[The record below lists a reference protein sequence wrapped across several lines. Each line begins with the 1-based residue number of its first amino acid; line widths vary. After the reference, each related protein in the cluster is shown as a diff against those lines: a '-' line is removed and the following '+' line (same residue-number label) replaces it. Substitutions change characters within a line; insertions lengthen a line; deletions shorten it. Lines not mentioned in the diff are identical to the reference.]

1 MPKFPTRNKVN
12 YASQMLYTS
21 FDATGCHFTNHTGD
35 PLDQFRNTH
44 WTEVN
49 GGNQVRQLHRVQA
62 VNHSF
67 QTNFVDINE
76 YGQLA
81 RRDKTYLQT
90 PDVTI
95 DFEYCLADGYNEQVA
110 GFVIDGSNPALMR
123 HINYENR
130 LFGQNFFVL
139 QGPDGYDIINSNLD
153 NFAGDIGVVGV
164 GNAYL
169 SQYAV
174 TAEVGSLPKARMSFE
189 AANMRSYT
197 NFKNQ
202 PVPSLN
208 FKNECL
214 NANVNFSIPDTYE
227 SFLYEHL
234 KGIDDI
240 DYKPGSVGVGPSD
253 LRISLDGG
261 GHLSK
266 QLSSINDYSDGSAH
280 IQGFTINATLG
291 STKLNR
297 IGTSLEFSRSYNF
310 PMRIEVQVRA
320 LLANLRSASSLCDLF
335 QHKRHNLVLL
345 IEDPRSVCE
354 CDGTLKQEHL
364 RMAYYI
370 KGAVLDTEAFS
381 SAVGDN
387 KVVDLNFHCQVGGPE
402 DQNNGMFIFG
412 SSYFPDRPR
421 IVSWGRPIFT

>member
-130 LFGQNFFVL
+130 
-139 QGPDGYDIINSNLD
+139 
-153 NFAGDIGVVGV
+153 
-164 GNAYL
+164 
-169 SQYAV
+169 SQ
-174 TAEVGSLPKARMSFE
+174 
-189 AANMRSYT
+189 
-197 NFKNQ
+197 
-202 PVPSLN
+202 
-208 FKNECL
+208 
-214 NANVNFSIPDTYE
+214 
-227 SFLYEHL
+227 
-234 KGIDDI
+234 
-240 DYKPGSVGVGPSD
+240 SVCV
-253 LRISLDGG
+253 
-261 GHLSK
+261 
-266 QLSSINDYSDGSAH
+266 Y
-280 IQGFTINATLG
+280 
-291 STKLNR
+291 
-297 IGTSLEFSRSYNF
+297 
-310 PMRIEVQVRA
+310 
-320 LLANLRSASSLCDLF
+320 
-335 QHKRHNLVLL
+335 
-345 IEDPRSVCE
+345 RSVTKT
-354 CDGTLKQEHL
+354 DGRFYRLGLTRLL
-364 RMAYYI
+364 SGDRT
-370 KGAVLDTEAFS
+370 GRAF
-381 SAVGDN
+381 
-387 KVVDLNFHCQVGGPE
+387 
-402 DQNNGMFIFG
+402 
-412 SSYFPDRPR
+412 R
-421 IVSWGRPIFT
+421 